1 MLSNTMNKNL
11 MPSLDLRFICLLV
24 PPERKK
30 DFDACSRMRG
40 RVDVD
45 IPIHSRDGSSRLL
58 CMYCSCDTMFKEAA
72 FGFELSGKFQL
83 LTDASSCMDIGEK
96 EYNYSLSN
104 AALFVG
110 SLRIIDQTVQ
120 LQCVGSWKIWKASGE
135 HGKLTL

>member
-1 MLSNTMNKNL
+1 MNKNL
-11 MPSLDLRFICLLV
+11 MPSLDLRFYLSSGSA
-24 PPERKK
+24 RKN
-30 DFDACSRMRG
+30 DTCSRMRG

-45 IPIHSRDGSSRLL
+45 IPIHSRDGSSRLPP
-58 CMYCSCDTMFKEAA
+58 MYYLCDTIFKEAV
-72 FGFELSGKFQL
+72 FGFELIGKFQL
-83 LTDASSCMDIGEK
+83 LTIASSCMDIGEK

-110 SLRIIDQTVQ
+110 SLRIIDQRVQ